1 LKTKP
6 EKPKPK
12 PTVFSNLEKTEDEQK
27 NKRTEEEKKRRRGEE
42 KKRRGGDFEVGDM

>member
-12 PTVFSNLEKTEDEQK
+12 PTVFSNLEKNRRRTQEQK
-27 NKRTEEEKKRRRGEE
+27 NRRTEEEKNKRRE
-42 KKRRGGDFEVGDM
+42 